1 MKKILVNNSLLLMFN
16 ENANGVKFESPN
28 TYKLFKVLNRL
39 VAFLHTSINW
49 LFLNFFLKR
58 NSIKRVR

>member
-39 VAFLHTSINW
+39 VAFFTHVDQLVIFK
-49 LFLNFFLKR
+49 FLSEK
-58 NSIKRVR
+58 K

>member
-1 MKKILVNNSLLLMFN
+1 MKKILVNNSLL

-39 VAFLHTSINW
+39 VAFFTH
-49 LFLNFFLKR
+49 
-58 NSIKRVR
+58 VD